1 MPMSYNYSMTLPD
14 ERYRALKQTESF
26 LISLC
31 DPKVTPRIPGT
42 VRQQAGALLRHYP
55 HSWHLEQLAESRPD
69 ILIERMEPLT
79 RMVMSY
85 EEETKH
91 DDAS

>member
-1 MPMSYNYSMTLPD
+1 MAMSYNYIMTLPD

-26 LISLC
+26 LMSLC
-31 DPKVTPRIPGT
+31 DPKATPRIPSA
-42 VRQQAGALLRHYP
+42 VRRRAGALLKHYP
-55 HSWHLEQLAESRPD
+55 HSWHLWQLAESRPD
-69 ILIERMEPLT
+69 ILTERMEPLT